1 MKQLEWDQSWSVGE
15 DSLDSDHQAL
25 INIINRVMGDQEV
38 SKPVDW
44 VLQDLSEYVDYHF
57 SREEGMLKSAG
68 YKEIEAHINE
78 HREFVEW
85 LNTVKRTIETEPESR
100 NYITESVVKYLKSW
114 LKDHILQADMSYKG
128 KL

>member
-1 MKQLEWDQSWSVGE
+1 MSFGREFAVKTV
-15 DSLDSDHQAL
+15 
-25 INIINRVMGDQEV
+25 
-38 SKPVDW
+38 
-44 VLQDLSEYVDYHF
+44 DLSA
-57 SREEGMLKSAG
+57 S
-68 YKEIEAHINE
+68 EANNE